1 MDFLGNV
8 AIITG
13 ASGDIGAGTALMFA
27 EMGVHVVINYL
38 SNREKAEA
46 VASKIENMGKHCM
59 VIQADASNVSEVD
72 SMVSETVN
80 RFGRIDILVNNA
92 GVRRKPGDHKYI
104 LDVTEEEWDMEI
116 SSHLKSTFIC
126 SKKVLPFMIKQK
138 YGRIINISSV
148 AARSG
153 SVGASVQYPA
163 AKEGIAGFT
172 KALAN
177 QVAKD
182 GITVNVVA
190 PGMIDSERIR
200 WRTPEMMEE
209 HIKKIPVGRL
219 GKIEEVAGTIVFLS
233 SKNAAYITGATID
246 VNGGMYMC

>member
-1 MDFLGNV
+1 MDLQGKV

-13 ASGDIGAGTALMFA
+13 ASGDIGAGTALMFS
-27 EMGVHVVINYL
+27 EMGVNVVINYL
-38 SNREKAEA
+38 SNRKKAEE
-46 VASKIENMGKHCM
+46 VASKIEKMGKHFM
-59 VIQADASNVSEVD
+59 VIQANASKMSEVD

-116 SSHLKSTFIC
+116 DSHLKSTFNC

-153 SVGASVQYPA
+153 SIGASVQYPA
-163 AKEGIAGFT
+163 AKAGIVGFT

-190 PGMIDSERIR
+190 PGMIDSERIN
-200 WRTPEMMEE
+200 WRTPAMMEE
-209 HIKKIPVGRL
+209 HIKKIPVGRV
-219 GKIEEVAGTIVFLS
+219 GKIEEVAATIVFLS
-233 SKNAAYITGATID
+233 SNNAAYITGATID
-246 VNGGMYMC
+246 VNGGMYMS

>member
-1 MDFLGNV
+1 
-8 AIITG
+8 
-13 ASGDIGAGTALMFA
+13 
-27 EMGVHVVINYL
+27 
-38 SNREKAEA
+38 
-46 VASKIENMGKHCM
+46 M
-59 VIQADASNVSEVD
+59 VIQADASKVSEVD

-80 RFGRIDILVNNA
+80 RFGSIDILVNNA

-126 SKKVLPFMIKQK
+126 SKKVLPFMINQK

-163 AKEGIAGFT
+163 AKECIAGFT

-209 HIKKIPVGRL
+209 HIKKIPVGRV
-219 GKIEEVAGTIVFLS
+219 GKIEEVAATIVFLS

-246 VNGGMYMC
+246 VNGGMYM